1 MAEEEKV
8 EFTSPHKCIKSTST
22 NGILTKHL
30 LNTSGRSWTPKRTRK
45 VPMQLGRMKERKE
58 RKEEMGRDQHPW
70 WGAEGEERFLQL
82 KEAPS
87 Q

>member
-8 EFTSPHKCIKSTST
+8 EFTSPHKCIKNTST

-30 LNTSGRSWTPKRTRK
+30 LNTSGRSSTPKRTRK
-45 VPMQLGRMKERKE
+45 VPMQLGRTKE